1 MQRKAISFK
10 GQTIF
15 VGIDVHRTTWSV
27 TVMTETGGYEKTFS
41 QPSSPQKLFENLTK
55 NYPEAVYKAAYEAG
69 FTGYSTYYSL
79 TELGINCIIV
89 NAADIPSTDR
99 ERKSKTDAIDSL
111 RLCRS
116 LKNGELSGIYV
127 MPKESLDARGVLRA
141 RKVFVKQLNGYKTRI
156 KHLLYNNGVEYPS
169 RFEKTGTHWSKAFIK
184 WLYNEV
190 ELLSEEKITLDLL
203 LEQVEHLR
211 TSLLKSTR
219 KLRELSRQPYYK
231 KNFDHLFSIPGI
243 GPIAAMTILTE
254 VVDAN
259 RFPNERTYT
268 KYVGFVPNCHNSG
281 EHVSQGEM
289 TKRGNNNLR
298 IAYIEAAWIAVR
310 KDIGLNASFSHY
322 CTRMKKN
329 EAIVRIARSLC
340 HISYA
345 LIKND
350 QDYVTQQDE

>member
-1 MQRKAISFK
+1 MQRKTISFN

-27 TVMTETGGYEKTFS
+27 TVMADGGYVKTFS
-41 QPSSPQKLFENLTK
+41 QPASPKKLFENLTK
-55 NYPEAVYKAAYEAG
+55 NHPGAKYRAAYEAG

-79 TELGINCIIV
+79 TELGVECIIV

-111 RLCRS
+111 RLCRC
-116 LKNGELSGIYV
+116 LKNGDLSGIYI

-141 RKVFVKQLNGYKTRI
+141 RKVFINQLNGYKIRI
-156 KHLLYNNGVEYPS
+156 KHLLYNNGVGYPS
-169 RFEKTGTHWSKAFIK
+169 RFEKTGTHWSRTFIK
-184 WLYNEV
+184 WLQDEV
-190 ELLSEEKITLDLL
+190 ELLSEDRITLDLL
-203 LEQVEHLR
+203 LEQVECLR
-211 TSLLKSTR
+211 TSVLNSTR
-219 KLRELSRQPYYK
+219 KLIEMSRQPYYK

-243 GPIAAMTILTE
+243 GTVTAMTILTE
-254 VVDAN
+254 VVDAK
-259 RFPNERTYT
+259 RFPNERAYT

-289 TKRGNNNLR
+289 TNRGNNHLR
-298 IAYIEAAWIAVR
+298 MAYIEAAWIAVR
-310 KDIGLNASFSHY
+310 KDIGLNASFLNY

-329 EAIVRIARSLC
+329 EAIARIARSLC

-345 LIKND
+345 VIKKD
-350 QDYVTQQDE
+350 QDYATQKDE